1 MVIERENA
9 DGGASNSFI
18 QNDKE
23 EDYYYTT
30 PISAQMSHSENK
42 TRSIGEGRSAS
53 SSPSIKNM
61 QYSNLQNRV
70 RQLQPENSRYSISE
84 KLFSC
89 VIYKQKNGFCFTKLS
104 LIEIAESIKYQIQ
117 QIELRI
123 LRNRSR
129 IETIV
134 MLWIQSIRLKT
145 I

>member
-1 MVIERENA
+1 MLFSGSEVSSTWKFSHSGVVPTGSFRQFEENNMLMERENA

-70 RQLQPENSRYSISE
+70 RQLQPENSRYGISD
-84 KLFSC
+84 KLFSG
-89 VIYKQKNGFCFTKLS
+89 IMYSFKLE
-104 LIEIAESIKYQIQ
+104 LI
-117 QIELRI
+117 
-123 LRNRSR
+123 
-129 IETIV
+129 
-134 MLWIQSIRLKT
+134 
-145 I
+145 

>member
-89 VIYKQKNGFCFTKLS
+89 IIYSPINGFCFTKLS

-129 IETIV
+129 IETIA